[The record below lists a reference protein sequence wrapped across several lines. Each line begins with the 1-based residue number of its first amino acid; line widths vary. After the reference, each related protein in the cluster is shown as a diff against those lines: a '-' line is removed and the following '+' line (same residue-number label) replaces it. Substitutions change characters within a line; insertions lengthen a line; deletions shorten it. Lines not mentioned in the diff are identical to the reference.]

1 MMKTKIFKTTKA
13 LLISLAVLLAAGCSG
28 EVGLGDAVDTAAP
41 TVELSYPPKNV
52 IIRDTFVA
60 SGTCNDDL
68 IVASVK
74 VTVTNTSTKTVYGP
88 YDATLNLDRTEWTV
102 ELNQKNGGKKTAVD
116 YDAYN
121 AYKQWE
127 FPDGSYIV
135 TAVAYDKKN
144 NASPEASVPVAIDN
158 TAPVLLVSKP
168 LATGTEKASVY
179 GRTINITGDVAEEH
193 ESSKLTLYYKEY
205 DETTNEFIDE
215 ELKILEMK
223 GFGTMSSDSP
233 LTIAKYNK
241 SLEAEADDVL
251 HSNYLKI
258 YGENIDLT
266 QSNKKLYYC
275 GFMLEDNAKLFQTPG
290 DTGVEGGNKSEQY
303 YILSDS
309 YNEDLFSENTYS
321 LNARNLMLL
330 LSGKSSYT
338 EEQISKITELLK
350 QSGNSASCSDITA
363 TSSTKFSVDP
373 KNNPVWSI
381 TNFEMWNDDFT
392 TFEPGAAIP
401 LVLEAGGDAISV
413 DKNSLQIELYHLGF
427 EPVEITAETPHATLI
442 KKGAYADG
450 LLKEV
455 LSPQNEKTIKFY
467 KDDDSENVES
477 TGLSVNHYY
486 EIIVSGSDVSG
497 NELEAK
503 KDYRYGFRRLSSFA
517 PPSIS
522 FRSEEGAFALNE
534 YQKGTKVNNDGI
546 LIKGTIVTADK
557 DIYVQKENLEIT
569 AMTITDVSDS
579 EITVEAVNT
588 ATLAEGTT
596 SSAQVQ
602 YTYEIKDYE
611 IKDNGDESK
620 GKTYY
625 FTAVIKKAADSN
637 LIPQTQGA
645 YKYKI
650 TFVAKDSLTAQND
663 GSDFEFKV
671 DSKAPELSDSI
682 VISPL
687 VNKNDKSYVNGTI
700 SVTGNIS
707 DTGSG
712 FKKLSYAIGNAA
724 ATQIENPGFHWTFD
738 FDTTSLQDNK
748 AYVLNI
754 YAEDNVG
761 NLLEIPCDITVDQS
775 TDYPVISFSNS
786 DTTFTK
792 TANVLVGN
800 ITDDD
805 GLDTIAIRYKMLSPH
820 EDQDYTTYTPAAF
833 TKGTTSYSLNVTLP
847 QTEGQYEIE
856 VKATD
861 IKGLSTG
868 SKTQTLTVN
877 KDNGAPEF
885 AIKTPNSTAQT
896 YYSSAV
902 TVNGTLKDGS
912 GIVTIA
918 RDVYKVTGESQTI
931 VPALCQESLASAITG
946 TDAEIRTKIV
956 NGCEWTDTFPQ
967 TQEGGTYKLVYTA
980 KDKYDAKTVK
990 ELVFSMDIDEPSIE
1004 SVLYGGKPVPDN
1016 AEESWFNKNYGEFL
1030 ITTADATSSVVTVSY
1045 TKDDPEDPDAAWSN
1059 MSASEEADKWTSTIT
1074 FEGSGRNK
1082 KLYLKAIDKAGNT
1095 SDVKEVLLNI
1105 DTGLP
1110 ELTVSGLSGNVYVNK
1125 TENKT
1130 LTATYYDNENESG
1143 ITPLQFVIG
1152 QTDITSKVSCVQK
1165 TDAEGSLTNEYD
1177 ITIPKEEFV
1186 SGLFKV
1192 IGTDKA
1198 GNKNEVECCT
1208 FIVDLNPPVIKD
1220 IAITK
1225 SYKKSDSEFFIR
1237 NNTDGAIKISGIA
1250 TDDNVFEKIT
1260 LTISDGQQEPITLES
1275 TQSSWSFENINLSS
1289 WTKGSAN
1296 VTLKA
1301 IDEIGNLAEK
1311 SFTIKFDEVNPN
1323 IITGECPDNRYT
1335 FRGSP
1340 VVKFNNLLL
1349 GQGRYSESTYGRLT
1363 SINVET
1369 YVDDK
1374 DSGLARLEYKL
1385 YTADNTLNL
1394 SEDNLRSYFTGT
1406 DLPAGITLASSGTFA
1421 PYPDQDYSYY
1431 NSNLDSNGNPI
1442 GTVSGK
1448 ATKATASISGFNTT
1462 ASEKVNYLLLCPT
1475 DNCGNTG
1482 SITIL
1487 KIHVDQTAP
1496 VIETTSTEQLTNGSK
1511 AIDLSGSATDEDSG
1525 LKALRVIINGQSVL
1539 EINNESK
1546 DADGNLVTSVT
1557 NNYGTISY
1565 TSTYLLRDAP
1575 SSANW
1580 TVRLTPR
1587 RGAADDWFEPLGDNA
1602 EIYIEAEDWAEHD
1615 NKGNVA
1621 PNPTKAAVLK
1631 IDIKDPK
1638 LESINPANNTKLNGT
1653 NTISGT
1659 SSDEGSSPEEVSIYY
1674 STAADMPAQLSG
1686 YTKLQTLSTIGENA
1700 VNVSELY
1707 NFTFDVNFDNL
1718 IAADKETQDI
1728 WILALVTDMAGNQSA
1743 LSPVLYKI
1751 DRNTDRP
1758 VIKLVTE
1765 GINLSSM
1772 TSSAPI
1778 DLRENQVYI
1787 NVTDDDGTVK
1797 KAEFRTKRANQTLAD
1812 DEGWTEITLRNGSG
1826 KFTLD
1831 EDGIQTVEFRITDN
1845 NNSVFTSF
1853 APNKWQRVYIED
1865 ADGHKLDQDPR
1876 IYTLL
1881 DVASP
1886 EIELQGIKLLADS
1899 DWTLPADFNKI
1910 LGGHAGTQ
1918 NEQKIQFKIHATDAG
1933 TGIETVKVV
1942 VKLNESAAATEY
1954 PATLTSGQNAEPYVY
1969 VAEVPTSSG
1978 DGVFDIEVV
1987 ATDNAGRTNSVK
1999 KQLEID
2005 NTAPAINVD
2014 SPDST
2019 TEQSGVI
2026 TAVGYTTEMVNLEY
2040 AVTASSD
2047 SPEDDKYTSYSSDLN
2062 YATSGFYVY
2071 FDGSSISGPNHTD
2084 ELNSWLVNLGITTP
2098 EKLNSTDPS
2107 TWFETI
2113 TTLYL
2118 HLKAQ
2123 DSAGNIGRLA
2133 YPIKVDPQGN
2143 RPKVEFSYP
2152 SKDLDEVTLGGS
2164 INIIGSVTGKAQ
2176 SYTVYMQIDTNNDGK
2191 WDNTDKT
2198 FLESKGYTLSAI
2210 PVLSNQYGIEIPVN
2224 GDVWSKKINES
2235 GEFEGTIKIRL
2246 YAVDNNGLISSAK
2259 VKTIKIDNDVPVI
2272 DQNIKLVQW
2281 KSGKDASNGITV
2293 TKTGANA
2300 GAYSFNTGA
2309 VKAMRNYTDGMSLS
2323 GKWYVVGKV
2332 TDDSGIAKI
2341 NFDGTKDDGNSVTAN
2356 TLAADG
2362 SMVISF
2368 TDSNN
2373 MTNYV
2378 FCFPVGSSTPNAVGK
2393 TQVLFYAKDGGEG
2406 DKAKSVE
2413 KVFNITYDNQAPE
2426 VTALGQNLEILN
2438 KDGFY
2443 TFESTAFEQTINGI
2457 NQTGVER
2464 IAFYFTREIAGTDQ
2478 ATVIFDPMIRSGKD
2492 GNSQSYS
2499 SLTKEDDLYWKSAT
2513 IAENGVAGTEIT
2525 IAAGTNLTNVHKG
2538 GLAKINGVIYRIEGV
2553 NANTRKVTLSSAPE
2567 SADSILFALA
2577 NIIDNTIPEEISA
2590 NAQKY
2595 TDDYGYGYPVEST
2608 GFDGDRMPEKC
2619 MKVGTKCTWSAS
2631 INSKNISDGPVTL
2644 HYLVFD
2650 KAGNYT
2656 YLTSSAKVQ
2665 NNSPRIAGAWI
2676 GTDENGSGTVEEGE
2690 FIKTYSGLFTHG
2702 YDESGKKATNVTI
2715 PANSSDENPISVL
2728 KIKRDLVIKPEIVGG
2743 NGKVGYTYKVGSDDS
2758 GTSPVELGTG
2768 TADDETRTVDLG
2780 TRAIK
2785 ITVKDFLNNNIT
2797 DGKNKKFSFTIW
2809 DSTPGLTYGT
2819 NSQSATLN
2827 VFMDVAVCDSTA
2839 ATNKIIPFYWKSKEK
2854 NSLKDNSSE
2863 KGHIELSKD
2872 LAQVTGLS
2880 LNPKISGAVK
2890 LEGIAQDNSL
2900 LEELS
2905 VAISGYKNTN
2915 EANAGD
2921 PFTIASYSEGNWD
2934 EKSGTG
2940 WSTTIDEASYADYM
2954 AAGYITEL
2962 PSGVTEESK
2971 VPYVSQDYGHVVH
2984 WTMEIDTEAM
2994 GLNPQIGLVIT
3005 VAAKDKGLPA
3015 LNGSGESATVR
3026 YTFNAF
3032 ANNGDATV
3040 NQTGGDLGNNT
3051 NADGSSA
3058 KYTCK
3063 YTMDIVP
3070 YIRGIKTKLSTKSKK
3085 SDSSEYD
3092 RTALG
3097 HYPIAKDETI
3107 YLYGFN
3113 LSGGKLYDKAG
3124 NSATLGN
3131 AIKESDTPKPEVFTK
3146 YESYKGFTLY
3156 PVTGLTSFK
3165 SGEVYVKYG
3174 TGDSAVDSLN
3184 NKNWNNAQGS
3194 YGAAVPT
3201 AADAGLSATQT
3212 TFSNFYNRKPNS
3224 QNNYILTD
3232 DIELDVWNFNSEAA
3246 KPSKPGVIS
3255 DPIMK
3260 INPYNNMIGFA
3271 YQSGPRVFS
3280 MAERENSYKEW
3291 LGDYDNLSATGFAY
3305 DSDGNTFGTA
3315 LGGDIN
3321 GACSIAKFAFMSSLW
3336 GQSGTGN
3343 DRNKNGDRHQ
3353 RLEQIGQV
3361 GTKTDK
3367 SPAGNTSITDS
3378 EGNYID
3384 KSRVLSPTIAV
3395 TGSGTNATVYMMY
3408 YDHMN
3413 QEIRFR
3419 WSTKPKSGSRG
3430 WNGKKGKINGVSNKT
3445 IGNYINDSY
3454 SNKTLGGNG
3463 SKENLHGES
3472 VPIDKYSVYQFQ
3484 IIAESAAYTYNASGV
3499 GTETESTALGKPG
3512 SYLCIDAIPSGTTIK
3527 NAAGTNVT
3535 LTYDVVV
3542 LVWLDEENNNLLY
3555 TYNIVDL
3562 TAQDG
3567 KDYEG
3572 SEKTAEHWHSPV
3584 TIFTDAGQ
3592 YCQVKVD
3599 KAGAVHIAA
3608 YDNNAGDVRYAK
3620 LPGYDMT
3627 SSNYSENTMSC
3638 VVDSNGIVGT
3648 NLTLDVAYDK
3658 TGNDGKAIPY
3668 ISYYG
3673 SIGPKIAYL
3682 THEGAGMAVSSSA
3695 GASSDMFTGYW
3706 EVSEIP
3712 SPSNVAKD
3720 RINVGLWKKDG
3731 VINWSTKDGE
3741 VPAVSNIGGTTHTGT
3756 GSTSSDGTTYGN
3768 GTKNPVVGY
3777 EIRPT
3782 SATGYI
3788 ETAQMQ

>member
-88 YDATLNLDRTEWTV
+88 YDATLNLDRTEWTI

-205 DETTNEFIDE
+205 DESTNEFIDE
-215 ELKILEMK
+215 EPKILEMK

-241 SLEAEADDVL
+241 SLEAEAEADDIL

-275 GFMLEDNAKLFQTPG
+275 GFMLEDNAKLYQTPG

-534 YQKGTKVNNDGI
+534 YQKGSKVNNDGI
-546 LIKGTIVTADK
+546 VIKGTIVTADK

-712 FKKLSYAIGNAA
+712 FKKLSYAIGNTA

-918 RDVYKVTGESQTI
+918 RDVYKVSGENQTI

-980 KDKYDAKTVK
+980 KDKYNAQTVK

-1311 SFTIKFDEVNPN
+1311 TFTIKFDEANPS

-1335 FRGSP
+1335 FRGTS
-1340 VVKFNNLLL
+1340 VIKFNNLLL
-1349 GQGRYSESTYGRLT
+1349 GQGRYSESSYGRLT

-1546 DADGNLVTSVT
+1546 DVDGNLVTSVT

-1565 TSTYLLRDAP
+1565 TSDYNFRDAP

-1587 RGAADDWFEPLGDNA
+1587 RGEADDWFEPLGDNA

-1615 NKGNVA
+1615 GKGNIA

-1631 IDIKDPK
+1631 IDTKDPK
-1638 LESINPANNTKLNGT
+1638 LESISPANNTKLNGT

-1659 SSDEGSSPEEVSIYY
+1659 TSDEGSSPEEVSIYY
-1674 STAADMPAQLSG
+1674 STAADMPAQLTG
-1686 YTKLQTLSTIGENA
+1686 YTKLQTLSTQGENA

-1707 NFTFDVNFDNL
+1707 NFNFDINFDNL
-1718 IAADKETQDI
+1718 IADDKETQNI
-1728 WILALVTDMAGNQSA
+1728 WILALVTDMAGNTSTIA
-1743 LSPVLYKI
+1743 PVLYEI

-1787 NVTDDDGTVK
+1787 NVTDDDGSVQ

-1812 DEGWTEITLRNGSG
+1812 DAGWTEITLRNGSG

-1845 NNSVFTSF
+1845 NNSVFTSS

-1886 EIELQGIKLLADS
+1886 EIELQGIKLLADA

-1933 TGIETVKVV
+1933 TGIDNVKVV
-1942 VKLNESAAATEY
+1942 VKINESAATSEY
-1954 PATLTSGQNAEPYVY
+1954 QAALTSGQDAEPYVY
-1969 VAEVPTSSG
+1969 VAIVPTATG
-1978 DGVFDIEVV
+1978 DGVFDVEVL

-2014 SPDST
+2014 SPDSS

-2047 SPEDDKYTSYSSDLN
+2047 SPTDDKYSKYSSDLTF
-2062 YATSGFYVY
+2062 ATSGFYVY

-2098 EKLNSTDPS
+2098 EKLNSTDPA

-2123 DSAGNIGRLA
+2123 DSAGNIGKLA

-2176 SYTVYMQIDTNNDGK
+2176 SYTVYMQIDTNNDGN
-2191 WDNTDKT
+2191 WNNTDKT

-2309 VKAMRNYTDGMSLS
+2309 VQAMRNYTDGMSLS
-2323 GKWYVVGKV
+2323 GQWYVVGKV

-2378 FCFPVGSSTPNAVGK
+2378 FCFPVGSRTANAVGK

-2478 ATVIFDPMIRSGKD
+2478 ATVIFDPMICSGKG

-2525 IAAGTNLTNVHKG
+2525 IAAGANLTNVHKG

-2553 NANTRKVTLSSAPE
+2553 DVNTRKVTLSSAPE

-2608 GFDGDRMPEKC
+2608 GFDGDLMPEKC

-2690 FIKTYSGLFTHG
+2690 FINTYSGLFTHG

-2743 NGKVGYTYKVGSDDS
+2743 NGKVGYTYKVGSHDS

-2768 TADDETRTVDLG
+2768 TADDETKTVDLG
-2780 TRAIK
+2780 TRSIK
-2785 ITVKDFLNNNIT
+2785 ITVKDFLENNID
-2797 DGKNKKFSFTIW
+2797 DGENQKFSFTIW

-2827 VFMDVAVCDSTA
+2827 VFMDVLVRDGTA
-2839 ATNKIIPFYWKSKEK
+2839 ATNKIIPFYWKSKSK

-2863 KGHIELSKD
+2863 NGHIELSKD
-2872 LAQVTGLS
+2872 LTNATGLTS
-2880 LNPKISGAVK
+2880 LTPKISGAVK
-2890 LEGIAQDNSL
+2890 LEGIARDNSL
-2900 LEELS
+2900 LQELS

-2921 PFTIASYSEGNWD
+2921 PFTIASYSAGNWT
-2934 EKSGTG
+2934 KNTGTG
-2940 WSTTIDEASYADYM
+2940 WSTTIDEATYADYM

-2971 VPYVSQDYGHVVH
+2971 VPYVSQEYGHVVH

-3015 LNGSGESATVR
+3015 LNGSGESATVE
-3026 YTFNAF
+3026 YTHNSF

-3040 NQTGGDLGNNT
+3040 NQTGGELGNNT

-3070 YIRGIKTKLSTKSKK
+3070 YIRGIKTKLSAKSKK

-3113 LSGGKLYDKAG
+3113 LKNGTLYDSASTP
-3124 NSATLGN
+3124 NTATLGN

-3165 SGEVYVKYG
+3165 SGEVYVKVG
-3174 TGDSAVDSLN
+3174 SVDSLN

-3194 YGAAVPT
+3194 YRAAVPT

-3224 QNNYILTD
+3224 QNNYMLTD
-3232 DIELDVWNFNSEAA
+3232 DVILDVWNLNSQAA
-3246 KPSKPGVIS
+3246 KPAASGAIF
-3255 DPIMK
+3255 DPVMK
-3260 INPYNNMIGFA
+3260 INPKQTGDGAGVIGFA
-3271 YQSGPRVFS
+3271 YVSGTRRFS
-3280 MAERENSYKEW
+3280 MANNNNSYQLW
-3291 LGDYDNLSATGFAY
+3291 VGDYDNLSGTGFAY
-3305 DSDGNTFGTA
+3305 DSAGNTYGTA

-3321 GACSIAKFAFMSSLW
+3321 TNFSNSKFAFMSSLW
-3336 GQSGTGN
+3336 GPSLTSDIGTKSYDTN
-3343 DRNKNGDRHQ
+3343 ANPKQ
-3353 RLEQIGQV
+3353 RYRKHLRVEQIGQL
-3361 GTKTDK
+3361 GTKDGSST
-3367 SPAGNTSITDS
+3367 GTT
-3378 EGNYID
+3378 YID
-3384 KSRVLSPTIAV
+3384 KNRVQSPSIAV
-3395 TGSGTNATVYMMY
+3395 SGSGTDATVYLAY

-3413 QEIRFR
+3413 QEIRFK
-3419 WSTKPKSGSRG
+3419 WAEKPE
-3430 WNGKKGKINGVSNKT
+3430 NGHAGDYLDGFTGTS
-3445 IGNYINDSY
+3445 YINDKY
-3454 SNKTLGGNG
+3454 AYPYCNG
-3463 SKENLHGES
+3463 SNSNANGTL
-3472 VPIDKYSVYQFQ
+3472 DYYNTTDFQ
-3484 IIAESAAYTYNASGV
+3484 IIAESGVTNTTSLGEAGPYVSIDVIPNGGGSGDSKYDIVVLTWYDKEHKKLMYTYNKKDI
-3499 GTETESTALGKPG
+3499 TAAGNFTTG
-3512 SYLCIDAIPSGTTIK
+3512 SSGTRGEGD
-3527 NAAGTNVT
+3527 AG
-3535 LTYDVVV
+3535 LWHD
-3542 LVWLDEENNNLLY
+3542 
-3555 TYNIVDL
+3555 
-3562 TAQDG
+3562 AQ
-3567 KDYEG
+3567 E
-3572 SEKTAEHWHSPV
+3572 
-3584 TIFTDAGQ
+3584 IFTNAGM
-3592 YCQVKVD
+3592 YCQIKVAAD
-3599 KAGAVHIAA
+3599 GTIHFAG
-3608 YDNNAGDVRYAK
+3608 YDGDSGDVCYAK
-3620 LPGYDMT
+3620 LDSYSDT
-3627 SSNYSENTMSC
+3627 SVESC
-3638 VVDSNGIVGT
+3638 IVDSNGIVGS
-3648 NLTLDVAYDK
+3648 NLTLDVALD
-3658 TGNDGKAIPY
+3658 TAGVAVPY
-3668 ISYYG
+3668 IGYYG
-3673 SIGPKIAYL
+3673 SSGPKMAYL
-3682 THEGAGMAVSSSA
+3682 SDLGKAESSVVA
-3695 GASSDMFTGYW
+3695 GAITDMFTGYW
-3706 EVSEIP
+3706 EVTEIP
-3712 SPSNVAKD
+3712 TESNAVKD
-3720 RINVGLWKKDG
+3720 RVNVGVWKTAAG
-3731 VINWSTKDGE
+3731 VIKNST
-3741 VPAVSNIGGTTHTGT
+3741 TGT
-3756 GSTSSDGTTYGN
+3756 NAHAGSGNTSNDGSVYGN
-3768 GTKNPVVGY
+3768 GTPNPVVAY
-3777 EIRPT
+3777 EIRPST
-3782 SATGYI
+3782 DTGFM